1 MDELGPAAETAGCL
15 RRRGYPA
22 ERADIFSNDR
32 ESTDLTEFV
41 RHSDDVGFLAYRPR
55 VTFTSS
61 GLASTIQ
68 AVQLQDM
75 GVPEVL
81 FRSLSKAEIGT
92 WWLNIMNPTEGE
104 IDCMADT
111 LSIRQL
117 TIKDVKNPATKEK
130 VAYEE
135 HYYVVCFHLFQHAEM
150 TAKQGHIYAIVFPGG
165 VVTFTFPPTPQI
177 STSRTRGL
185 LDYVALG
192 SDWICCAL
200 MHDGVDEADS
210 ITDNLRADIDALW
223 DSISVKDLDNPALI
237 LVKLVG
243 CRNMVIKAKDFLASR
258 AVLVE
263 KLARYGQVH
272 NRFASPREI
281 GGCLE
286 HTCDHIS
293 ALTSRL
299 DDYDTILTFL
309 YSAYLAGLS
318 AGALFIILYAF
329 FRSRAFCPWI

>member
-1 MDELGPAAETAGCL
+1 MKSIPASLAA
-15 RRRGYPA
+15 
-22 ERADIFSNDR
+22 N
-32 ESTDLTEFV
+32 LT
-41 RHSDDVGFLAYRPR
+41 LPR
-55 VTFTSS
+55 
-61 GLASTIQ
+61 
-68 AVQLQDM
+68 
-75 GVPEVL
+75 
-81 FRSLSKAEIGT
+81 
-92 WWLNIMNPTEGE
+92 
-104 IDCMADT
+104 
-111 LSIRQL
+111 
-117 TIKDVKNPATKEK
+117 
-130 VAYEE
+130 
-135 HYYVVCFHLFQHAEM
+135 
-150 TAKQGHIYAIVFPGG
+150 
-165 VVTFTFPPTPQI
+165 
-177 STSRTRGL
+177 
-185 LDYVALG
+185 
-192 SDWICCAL
+192 
-200 MHDGVDEADS
+200 HDGVDEADS

-318 AGALFIILYAF
+318 AGMGPTGSRTVVTMAFIAYLGALFIILYAF